1 MQDMGKS
8 TEEMA
13 AAFGARLKSLMDAK
27 RMEINDLQKATGVT
41 YEMARRYYNGLAM
54 PRTAKIKTIASLVG
68 TTESYLTFGFTE
80 EEDKEH
86 HAKEN
91 KSAHHTKTPPE
102 LVPLFEDLKRAY
114 YSKSLPLEAITSFRS
129 LANLLAAQGKDIGT
143 NAEADSL
150 LLGLGAKRLAKAER
164 LKHSDNVPN
173 ADKNDE
179 LDAD

>member
-8 TEEMA
+8 AEELA
-13 AAFGARLKSLMDAK
+13 AAFGVRLKSLMDAK
-27 RMEINDLQKATGVT
+27 RLEISDLQKAAGVT

-54 PRTAKIKTIASLVG
+54 PRTAKIKTIANLVG
-68 TTESYLTFGFTE
+68 TTESYLTFGII
-80 EEDKEH
+80 EEDDKAH
-86 HAKEN
+86 HAKERE
-91 KSAHHTKTPPE
+91 SAYHTQTPPE

-114 YSKSLPLEAITSFRS
+114 YNKSLPLEAISSFRS
-129 LANLLAAQGKDIGT
+129 LANLLNAQGKDIGT

-150 LLGLGAKRLAKAER
+150 HLGLGAKRLAKSER
-164 LKHSDNVPN
+164 LIHPDSVPG